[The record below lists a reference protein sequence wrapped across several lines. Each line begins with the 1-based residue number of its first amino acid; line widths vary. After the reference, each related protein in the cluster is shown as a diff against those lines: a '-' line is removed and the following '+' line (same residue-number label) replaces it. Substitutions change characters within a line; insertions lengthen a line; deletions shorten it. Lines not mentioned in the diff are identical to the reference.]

1 MIQGKEHLNFNY
13 YSKYLQKE
21 KSIDLK
27 ESEKQ
32 LLEKYFRKELRILPE
47 QKIDFDS
54 PEILM
59 IVDLIKFSH
68 FLS

>member
-13 YSKYLQKE
+13 YSKYLQNGR
-21 KSIDLK
+21 SMDIN

-32 LLEKYFRKELRILPE
+32 LVEKYFKEQLRILPE
-47 QKIDFDS
+47 QKIDFES
-54 PEILM
+54 PEVLM
-59 IVDLIKFSH
+59 MVDLIRFSH

>member
-32 LLEKYFRKELRILPE
+32 LVEKYFKEQLRILPE
-47 QKIDFDS
+47 QKIDFES
-54 PEILM
+54 SEVLM
-59 IVDLIKFSH
+59 IVDLIRFSN